1 MPFLPNNRYSSGR
14 PKGSKNALPSRKE
27 ITCQK
32 YLINHQRQECK
43 QFQQLVWRWEFNT
56 KKKHNK
62 LIKDYDEQKRRHVE
76 KLATKMLE
84 NDEKINKLKGKNI
97 NTDFLNLF

>member
-1 MPFLPNNRYSSGR
+1 M
-14 PKGSKNALPSRKE
+14 K
-27 ITCQK
+27 
-32 YLINHQRQECK
+32 
-43 QFQQLVWRWEFNT
+43 

-62 LIKDYDEQKRRHVE
+62 IVNDYDKQKEKHLE

-84 NDEKINKLKGKNI
+84 NEEKNSKLKGKNI